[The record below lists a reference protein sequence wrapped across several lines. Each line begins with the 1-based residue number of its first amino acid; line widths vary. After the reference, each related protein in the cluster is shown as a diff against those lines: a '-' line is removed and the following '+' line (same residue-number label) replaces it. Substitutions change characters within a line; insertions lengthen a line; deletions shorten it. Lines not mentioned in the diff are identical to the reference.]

1 MEVFQIDDSG
11 RLYISPDVD
20 EWQPISDRGITV
32 VFDLDEDL
40 DVGVPVIPGHLLY
53 LYYPIEDKEE
63 LPELDRLHALARLGA
78 YMIEQGNHVL
88 AHCGMGHN
96 RSALL
101 AGIMLTYLGMP
112 GAEALA
118 LLRQKRQ
125 GALYNKTFASYLASL
140 PAAPERDKDRWL
152 GVSSRP

>member
-1 MEVFQIDDSG
+1 MEVFQIDDNG

-40 DVGVPVIPGHLLY
+40 DIGVPVVPGQVLY

-63 LPELDRLHALARLGA
+63 LPDVRRLHALARLGA
-78 YMIEQGNHVL
+78 RMMAQGDRVL

-101 AGIMLTYLGMP
+101 AGVMLTYLGMT
-112 GAEALA
+112 GAEAVA

-125 GALYNKTFASYLASL
+125 GALYNKTFAAYVTSL
-140 PAAPERDKDRWL
+140 PAAPAGERDM
-152 GVSSRP
+152 G

>member
-1 MEVFQIDDSG
+1 MEVFQIDETG
-11 RLYISPDVD
+11 KLYISPDVD

-40 DVGVPVIPGHLLY
+40 DIGVPVVPGHLLY

-63 LPELDRLHALARLGA
+63 LPDLERLHALARLGA
-78 YMIEQGNHVL
+78 HMIEQGDRVL

-101 AGIMLTYLGMP
+101 AGVMLTYLGMT
-112 GAEALA
+112 GEDAVT

-140 PAAPERDKDRWL
+140 PSAHEQDRE
-152 GVSSRP
+152 G